1 MSQQLT
7 VSGLY
12 NNRLVER
19 FITLISHTTSLSR
32 NASVT
37 AVSIAAITTALLA
50 WQKMRS
56 STENPAFDGIPTPK
70 GARPIIGHI
79 LSLGSDLPGTFHTW
93 HKELGPVFRIKLG
106 SKDFI
111 VISIPALTQD
121 LLSTNG
127 KYTSNRPDSFALIGF
142 KHSGNNDGLVAGS
155 PNDKIYNTL
164 RKTVLNAL
172 GPKRLKEENS
182 VLCNEANEFVDL
194 VSTGKNIDPLAP
206 LMRVSLNFILL
217 TLFSTRTTS
226 IDDPIYK
233 QAIHIITT
241 FMSFTGIVNT
251 AITLIPLL
259 RVLNPFFANDKKIAA
274 FSIDTCKPFYDSL
287 IEKALDVDGDNM
299 VKLLNEELNQGKRGN
314 YDNMFLTIN
323 DMLVAGTDTTAVT
336 ITWAFLQL
344 STKPEVQKKIQE
356 EIDAFVDK
364 HGRMPYFWERDSV
377 PYLIAVQRECFR
389 LRPTT
394 EFGVPHAAAED
405 FEWRGTLIPKQTW
418 IVPNMMEAH
427 MDPEKY
433 PNPEK
438 FDPDRFLGQED
449 TMFSSANRRP
459 ENRDHFN
466 FGWGRRVC
474 PGSHLAETQMF
485 SVWVRVLAKC
495 DIMPAVDKDG
505 NDVPETLDTVAPKT
519 GPTVVSPSPFKI
531 RFVPRNKH

>member
-12 NNRLVER
+12 NNRLVEH
-19 FITLISHTTSLSR
+19 FITLISNTTSLSR
-32 NASVT
+32 DASAT
-37 AVSIAAITTALLA
+37 AVGITAVATALFAWHRIKSSRENLA
-50 WQKMRS
+50 F
-56 STENPAFDGIPTPK
+56 NGIPTPK
-70 GARPIIGHI
+70 GARLIIGHI
-79 LSLGSDLPGTFHTW
+79 LSLGSNLPKTFHKW

-106 SKDFI
+106 SKDAI
-111 VISIPALTQD
+111 VISNPALTQD

-142 KHSGNNDGLVAGS
+142 KHSGNNDGVVA
-155 PNDKIYNTL
+155 
-164 RKTVLNAL
+164 VLNAL

-182 VLCNEANEFVDL
+182 ILCNEADEFVDL
-194 VSTGKNIDPLAP
+194 VSTGENIDPLAP

-226 IDDPIYK
+226 IDDPLYK

-259 RVLNPFFANDKKIAA
+259 RVLNPFFSNDKKIAA
-274 FSIDTCKPFYDSL
+274 FSMGTCKPFYDSL
-287 IEKALDVDGDNM
+287 IEKGLDVDGDNM

-364 HGRMPYFWERDSV
+364 HGRVPYFWERDSV
-377 PYLIAVQRECFR
+377 PYMIAVQRECFR

-394 EFGVPHAAAED
+394 EFGVPHAVAED

-418 IVPNMMEAH
+418 IFSNMMDAH
-427 MDPEKY
+427 MDSKKY

-485 SVWVRVLAKC
+485 SVWVRVLARC
-495 DIMPAVDKDG
+495 NIMPAVDKNG
-505 NDVPETLDTVAPKT
+505 NDVPKTLDTVSPKS

-531 RFVPRNKH
+531 RFVPRNKN